1 MYCPVLGGEKWSSLC
16 RTARRKNAQNLF
28 SSNLSRSFLIP
39 KRESAVWK
47 AFISRHLS
55 TKNLE
60 RLVLVWYTIIGTEP
74 WNDGTR
80 KRESK
85 SQVFLGT
92 TGDETVRHRNQGV
105 YRSRCEA
112 GRGSGPEEL
121 EPRPASAHN
130 SSTQMRFQSKLF
142 GARESP
148 IQTKDRTP
156 EERMSN

>member
-1 MYCPVLGGEKWSSLC
+1 MIKPLSNRAPKECTELILVQPVTFLSHPQTWISCLKGLHFSPLEHKESRTLGTCLVHEYWHRAMKWWD
-16 RTARRKNAQNLF
+16 AR
-28 SSNLSRSFLIP
+28 
-39 KRESAVWK
+39 E
-47 AFISRHLS
+47 
-55 TKNLE
+55 
-60 RLVLVWYTIIGTEP
+60 
-74 WNDGTR
+74 
-80 KRESK
+80 RESK